1 MTRRTTLRT
10 GLSAAMLALAATA
23 FAAGDH
29 HHGAGDDHKP
39 KHGGIVAATKLMDYE
54 LVVKPTAIH
63 LYLRDHGKPAKV
75 DGASAKLTLLSG
87 SEKQEVEL
95 KPEGDKLA
103 ASGSF
108 KLAAGTKAVAVVS
121 LAGKPAGTARFTLK

>member
-1 MTRRTTLRT
+1 MTRTKFFAHCFTTLT
-10 GLSAAMLALAATA
+10 LACAATA
-23 FAAGDH
+23 FAAGEH
-29 HHGAGDDHKP
+29 HRSGDDHKP
-39 KHGGIVAATKLMDYE
+39 LHGGIVAATKLMDYE
-54 LVVKPTAIH
+54 LVAKPTAIH

-95 KPEGDKLA
+95 KPAGDKLA

-108 KLAAGTKAVAVVS
+108 KVAAGTKVVAVIN